1 MGSFQRTGTFQNRDR
16 FLEGVKQ
23 KLEKLLGGQ
32 AQGMTATWEKA
43 GAQDVGRLSGF
54 GAKIEFTVGEKT
66 WSCQADIP
74 SWIPISQSVIEQK
87 FDEKFSELSRL

>member
-1 MGSFQRTGTFQNRDR
+1 MGSFRRSGTFQNRDR

-43 GAQDVGRLSGF
+43 GTDDVGRLSGF
-54 GAKIEFTVGEKT
+54 GARIEIVVGDKG
-66 WSCQADIP
+66 WSCEANIP
-74 SWIPISQSVIEQK
+74 SWIPIPMSMIEQK
-87 FDEKFSELSRL
+87 FDEKFGELSKL